1 MGFNIYQT
9 ADEFLSAFLPIDG
22 SYYSVAEPPEGID
35 IEKLDYALRMARIS
49 FARSKPNNELSYRLK
64 SDSGFESFDSSED
77 FTSADGFRWAEVI
90 PEELKT
96 DSVFMGIFSNTEF
109 SRRLMVKEL
118 DTNQRYFLVLFSP
131 NTNEMGVSVAL
142 MINPETGAFRQASWT
157 DKEEKYLR
165 ISRGEAIKIATK
177 ALRNK
182 YGRPTKVSLAWSKD
196 LSTSM
201 FQPSYEVVFTPLH
214 SISGRKTS
222 IKKRR
227 PRREI
232 VVYVHQDGSYEVVR
246 NSEREGYYPDS
257 CENVR

>member
-1 MGFNIYQT
+1 
-9 ADEFLSAFLPIDG
+9 
-22 SYYSVAEPPEGID
+22 
-35 IEKLDYALRMARIS
+35 MAQVS
-49 FARSKPNNELSYRLK
+49 FARSKPNNRLSYRLK

-77 FTSADGFRWAEVI
+77 LTSANGFRWEEVI

-96 DSVFMGIFSNTEF
+96 DSIFMRIFSNTEF
-109 SRRLMVKEL
+109 SRKLMVKEL

-142 MINPETGAFRQASWT
+142 MIDPETGAFRQASWT
-157 DKEEKYLR
+157 DKEEKYLK
-165 ISRGEAIKIATK
+165 ISRGEAIKIAAK

-182 YGRPTKVSLAWSKD
+182 YGRPAKVSLAWSKD
-196 LSTSM
+196 FSSSV

-214 SISGRKTS
+214 SIPGRKTS

-232 VVYVHQDGSYEVVR
+232 VVYVHQDGSYKAQR
-246 NSEREGYYPDS
+246 KHS
-257 CENVR
+257 CDITQ